1 MQVFPHHNGELCHSV
16 SLLAYITFHVRKTK
30 QQILFLTHQ
39 KPWMRAHTHVHI
51 HTWSSHFALS
61 LHCHSSIPVCKM
73 VSVLDW
79 PGISVYRLNLIN
91 IHTPFRAASLSPH
104 SELWNQSQ
112 CDHYMIVSCYRAR
125 STHLFML
132 CVSITFSYSKW
143 VPVTRSPLNSKALCI
158 HTPQIYTQGSVR
170 FFPFVWLCFC
180 LCFVFVFVLVFF
192 CFASTVFFC
201 CCRCRRWWWCFK
213 WCYWRSNY
221 SVCN

>member
-1 MQVFPHHNGELCHSV
+1 
-16 SLLAYITFHVRKTK
+16 
-30 QQILFLTHQ
+30 
-39 KPWMRAHTHVHI
+39 MRAHTHVHI

-91 IHTPFRAASLSPH
+91 IHTPFRAAPLSPH

-180 LCFVFVFVLVFF
+180 LCFVFVLIFFVSLRRCSFVVAVVVADDDVLSGVIGARIIP
-192 CFASTVFFC
+192 FATSFTFGWWNFGKSFHLLSQPVCMSTTPS
-201 CCRCRRWWWCFK
+201 K
-213 WCYWRSNY
+213 
-221 SVCN
+221 